1 MDRDS
6 LEWRNTLR
14 ELIKKANDH
23 ELYAIARLAA
33 AVVRKEILDEKID
46 QFDDKIKTLG
56 AGEVLERLTSKA
68 SEREIRMIARLAAAV
83 VGRKKK

>member
-1 MDRDS
+1 M
-6 LEWRNTLR
+6 NNN
-14 ELIKKANDH
+14 IN
-23 ELYAIARLAA
+23 Y
-33 AVVRKEILDEKID
+33 
-46 QFDDKIKTLG
+46 DKIKTLG